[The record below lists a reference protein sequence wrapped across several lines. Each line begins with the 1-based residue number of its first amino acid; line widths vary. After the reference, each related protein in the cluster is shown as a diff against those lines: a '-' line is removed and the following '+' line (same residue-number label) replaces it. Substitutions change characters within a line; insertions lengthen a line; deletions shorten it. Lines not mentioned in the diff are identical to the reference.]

1 MFDCFSQSNAFVI
14 LCLKSDSHRLKKL
27 ILFVSTKAFKNDE
40 KCFLFHLESFL
51 FVLMIFKYLS
61 GIFRHVGKRLNKIM
75 GKANFK
81 IYNWFCGL

>member
-1 MFDCFSQSNAFVI
+1 MMKNAFCFI
-14 LCLKSDSHRLKKL
+14 L
-27 ILFVSTKAFKNDE
+27 KA
-40 KCFLFHLESFL
+40 L

-61 GIFRHVGKRLNKIM
+61 GIFRHVGKRRNKIM